1 MAAAGVGVAL
11 AVDADA
17 GVEVGVTPMKV
28 AGAPLSTFAGA
39 VRGVLDAGDGAG
51 ADVVRRGAAG
61 AELTTRQLAPA
72 TRLLTYCGTPSPAS
86 QRYNV
91 LPATGKAASRPSVAM
106 SPHPRFT
113 KRSVHTSVTL
123 AKWLIVNA
131 PKGRTPRFPVH
142 FATRPPSGP
151 DSTPRPGTAMTETA
165 SHAGAAPVAPPAPA
179 PRGKLFIQTHGC
191 QMNEYDSAKMAD
203 VLAASDGLELTD
215 NVEEADVVLVNTCS
229 IREKAQ
235 EKVFSQLGRW
245 KALKKDGKPVLIGV
259 GGCVASQEGEAIVKR
274 APYVDLV
281 FGPQTLHRLPELIRA
296 KRETGLPQVD
306 ISFPEIEKFDRL
318 PEPRADGPSAFVSI
332 MEGCSKYCSFCVVP
346 YTRGEEV
353 SRPFEDVLVEVVQ
366 LAGQGVREITLL
378 GQNVNAYRGPMGDGE
393 VADLGLLIRTIAE
406 IDGVDRIRF
415 TTSHPLEFSDSL
427 VEAYRDV
434 PQLANYL
441 HLPVQAGSDRIL
453 SAMKRGYTALE
464 FKQKIRKLRAVR
476 PDISISSDF
485 IVGFPGETEA
495 DFEKTMKLI
504 EDVGFDQSFSFIYSR
519 RPGTPASDLEDSVTQ
534 EEKHARLSRLQAHIN
549 AYAAGISERMVG
561 SVQTVLV
568 EGPSRKDPTEL
579 TGKTENMRSVN
590 FPAPARLI
598 GQFVDVEIT
607 AALSNSLRGRIV
619 LRDGA

>member
-1 MAAAGVGVAL
+1 M
-11 AVDADA
+11 
-17 GVEVGVTPMKV
+17 T
-28 AGAPLSTFAGA
+28 
-39 VRGVLDAGDGAG
+39 LDLDI
-51 ADVVRRGAAG
+51 
-61 AELTTRQLAPA
+61 LAPA
-72 TRLLTYCGTPSPAS
+72 SAAADSTAA
-86 QRYNV
+86 
-91 LPATGKAASRPSVAM
+91 PATAR
-106 SPHPRFT
+106 
-113 KRSVHTSVTL
+113 
-123 AKWLIVNA
+123 
-131 PKGRTPRFPVH
+131 
-142 FATRPPSGP
+142 
-151 DSTPRPGTAMTETA
+151 
-165 SHAGAAPVAPPAPA
+165 
-179 PRGKLFIQTHGC
+179 KLFIETHGC

-203 VLAASDGLELTD
+203 VLAASDGLELTT
-215 NVEEADVVLVNTCS
+215 NVEEADVILVNTCS

-235 EKVFSQLGRW
+235 DKVFSLLGRW
-245 KALKKDGKPVLIGV
+245 KQHKQGGKPVIIGV

-296 KRETGLPQVD
+296 RRESGRPQVD

-318 PEPRADGPSAFVSI
+318 PEPRAEGPSAFVSI

-353 SRPFEDVLVEVVQ
+353 SRPFEDVLVEVAQ
-366 LAGQGVREITLL
+366 LASQGVREINLL
-378 GQNVNAYRGPMGDGE
+378 GQNVNAYRGPYGEGEGE
-393 VADLGLLIRTIAE
+393 VADLGLLIRTIAQ
-406 IDGVDRIRF
+406 IDGIGRIRF

-453 SAMKRGYTALE
+453 TAMKRGYTSLE

-485 IVGFPGETEA
+485 IVGFPGETGA

-519 RPGTPASDLEDSVTQ
+519 RPGTPAADLEDTVSA
-534 EEKHARLSRLQAHIN
+534 EEKHARLARLQATIN
-549 AYAAGISERMVG
+549 ANARRISDAMVG

-568 EGPSRKDPTEL
+568 EGPSKKDPNEL

-590 FPAPARLI
+590 FAGPARLV
-598 GQFVDVEIT
+598 GRFVDVVIT
-607 AALSNSLRGRIV
+607 EAMSNSLRGRV
-619 LRDGA
+619 VVGGDAGE

>member
-1 MAAAGVGVAL
+1 MTDIATPAL
-11 AVDADA
+11 PDA
-17 GVEVGVTPMKV
+17 
-28 AGAPLSTFAGA
+28 
-39 VRGVLDAGDGAG
+39 
-51 ADVVRRGAAG
+51 
-61 AELTTRQLAPA
+61 QAPA
-72 TRLLTYCGTPSPAS
+72 A
-86 QRYNV
+86 V
-91 LPATGKAASRPSVAM
+91 
-106 SPHPRFT
+106 
-113 KRSVHTSVTL
+113 
-123 AKWLIVNA
+123 
-131 PKGRTPRFPVH
+131 
-142 FATRPPSGP
+142 
-151 DSTPRPGTAMTETA
+151 
-165 SHAGAAPVAPPAPA
+165 A
-179 PRGKLFIQTHGC
+179 PRGKLFIETHGC

-203 VLAASDGLELTD
+203 VLAASEGLELTTD
-215 NVEEADVVLVNTCS
+215 AAQADVILINTCS

-245 KALKKDGKPVLIGV
+245 KQHKQGDRPVIIGV
-259 GGCVASQEGEAIVKR
+259 GGCVASQEGAAIVKR

-281 FGPQTLHRLPELIRA
+281 FGPQTLHRLPELIAA
-296 KRETGLPQVD
+296 KRATGQPQVD

-318 PEPRADGPSAFVSI
+318 PEPRAEGPSAFVSI

-353 SRPFEDVLVEVVQ
+353 SRPFEDVLVEAAQ
-366 LAGQGVREITLL
+366 LAAQGVREVNLL
-378 GQNVNAYRGPMGDGE
+378 GQNVNAYRGPYGEDGE

-406 IDGVDRIRF
+406 IDGIDRIRF

-441 HLPVQAGSDRIL
+441 HLPVQAGSDRVL
-453 SAMKRGYTALE
+453 AAMKRGYTALE

-519 RPGTPASDLEDSVTQ
+519 RPGTPAADLEDSVGDD
-534 EEKHARLSRLQAHIN
+534 EKHARLSRLQAAIN
-549 AYAAGISERMVG
+549 ANAMRISESMVG

-568 EGPSRKDPTEL
+568 EGPSRKDPNEL

-590 FPAPARLI
+590 FPAPKRLI
-598 GQFVDVEIT
+598 GQFVDVVIT
-607 AALSNSLRGRIV
+607 QALSNSLRGRV
-619 LRDGA
+619 QTDPTPDA